1 MRYQPRALGVIGAQ
15 ASDPYVDS
23 LHGFGRHWLF
33 VRRLVP
39 DEVTSWLRGRI
50 ESLHGDTYNDV
61 AQKIARIG
69 LWELE

>member
-1 MRYQPRALGVIGAQ
+1 
-15 ASDPYVDS
+15 
-23 LHGFGRHWLF
+23 

-69 LWELE
+69 LWELEDYTES